1 MITRLK
7 NCRMQADVFCS
18 TKTNSLLDPL
28 TFVTGPSS
36 MGTHATFTPEAAPG
50 AERAVACPLA
60 TSVPHLSLR
69 RSVRGPYVSV
79 ETQNPGYLFQD
90 L

>member
-1 MITRLK
+1 
-7 NCRMQADVFCS
+7 
-18 TKTNSLLDPL
+18 
-28 TFVTGPSS
+28 
-36 MGTHATFTPEAAPG
+36 MGTHANLTPEAATG

-60 TSVPHLSLR
+60 ISVPYLLLR
-69 RSVRGPYVSV
+69 RSVCGPYVSV